1 MVGPHQAKGFSLIE
15 VVIAIAVFSTGLGGL
30 SLLLMLAIQETA
42 ASHWQAMA
50 ASKAQTLGE
59 LLYSAPSTALPT
71 PAAGAGPCL
80 EGDVCAPETM
90 ASAILYHWR
99 RDVATVL
106 PDGAGILCLDAT
118 PEDGNAAEPACD
130 GAGER
135 VVKVFWTEPATAG
148 RAGPET
154 RSAAAVLPLP

>member
-42 ASHWQAMA
+42 ASHWQAVA
-50 ASKAQTLGE
+50 ASKAQSLGE
-59 LLYSAPSTALPT
+59 LLRTAPSATLPT
-71 PAAGAGPCL
+71 PVTGSGPCL
-80 EGDVCAPETM
+80 QGDVCAPGTM
-90 ASAILYHWR
+90 ASAALYHWQ
-99 RDVATVL
+99 RDVAAVL
-106 PDGAGILCLDAT
+106 PDGAGILCLDTT
-118 PEDGNAAEPACD
+118 PEDGNAVDPACD

-148 RAGPET
+148 RPGPDA
-154 RSAAAVLPLP
+154 RAVAAELPLP